1 MKDPMNTCHHCGVLA
16 ESMEDLWVN
25 HARCAERMTLIR
37 AECEHAARALDENGM
52 RAASARIRTLPTRLA
67 AMPGPEATLA
77 AVVAWLEVNQPD
89 VFRRGLWDAVEAAR
103 SQSVDVRPCL

>member
-25 HARCAERMTLIR
+25 
-37 AECEHAARALDENGM
+37 HAARALDENGM